1 MISEII
7 AQNQLF
13 FHIVVLVSCLYI
25 MAKASDLAVYSVSRY
40 ASRLG
45 LSDCI
50 VGILVVAIA
59 SSMPELVS
67 SITGSGFDQPGIVV
81 GTIFGSNLVELAL
94 VIGVAAFL
102 SKKMITTSKV
112 LEKSEF
118 FIFLFMLFP
127 FLLLIDG
134 ILSRLDGFLL
144 VACFF
149 LYVYF
154 LWKKEG
160 KLGKIKK
167 DVLIKNIWKDGLIFS
182 LNLVVLL
189 LSGMFLVFSSVSL
202 ARDLGVTPY
211 VISLTA
217 IAIGS
222 SMSDLMVSLK
232 SIKQKHAGV
241 GYGNAIGSSI
251 VKSLLFLGVIA
262 LVKPVVF
269 SFNSIW
275 TIMIF
280 MILLVFMVL
289 FWARN
294 GFITRAQGIILIL
307 IYIAFI
313 SIQLC
318 LH

>member
-1 MISEII
+1 
-7 AQNQLF
+7 
-13 FHIVVLVSCLYI
+13 
-25 MAKASDLAVYSVSRY
+25 
-40 ASRLG
+40 
-45 LSDCI
+45 
-50 VGILVVAIA
+50 
-59 SSMPELVS
+59 
-67 SITGSGFDQPGIVV
+67 
-81 GTIFGSNLVELAL
+81 
-94 VIGVAAFL
+94 
-102 SKKMITTSKV
+102 
-112 LEKSEF
+112 
-118 FIFLFMLFP
+118 MLFP

-167 DVLIKNIWKDGLIFS
+167 DVLIRNIWKDGLIFS
-182 LNLVVLL
+182 LNLIVLL

-289 FWARN
+289 FWARK

-313 SIQLC
+313 SIQLY